1 MKPRAMPARQRFQS
15 PREELPLYRG
25 RTVALLR
32 RYFRMSI
39 DLGRLPSIV
48 GREFFRA
55 RMTTYRAAT
64 FEDAVIFVHDMERCL
79 EELDAFSQ
87 KLIARVTFQEF
98 THEEAA
104 RQLGCA
110 RRTVLRRYAEAL
122 DRLAEMLL
130 ERELL
135 TPLPWHERDESGT
148 CQAPAGRKSRAS
160 DSAEKE

>member
-1 MKPRAMPARQRFQS
+1 MKRPSSVARQRFQG
-15 PREELPLYRG
+15 PREELSLYRG

-55 RMTTYRAAT
+55 RTTGYRVAT

-79 EELDAFSQ
+79 EELDGFSQ

-110 RRTVLRRYAEAL
+110 RRTVLRRYAETL

-135 TPLPWHERDESGT
+135 TPLPCHEDEGGT
-148 CQAPAGRKSRAS
+148 CQAPGGRKSGAS
-160 DSAEKE
+160 DSAGKE

>member
-1 MKPRAMPARQRFQS
+1 MTRGARPRFQG
-15 PREELPLYRG
+15 PREELSLYRG

-39 DLGRLPSIV
+39 DLGRLPAML

-55 RMTTYRAAT
+55 RMTAYRAAT

-79 EELDAFSQ
+79 EGLDVFSQ
-87 KLIARVTFQEF
+87 KLIARLAFQEF

-104 RQLGCA
+104 QHLGCA
-110 RRTVLRRYAEAL
+110 RRTVVRRYAETL
-122 DRLAEMLL
+122 DHLAEMLL

-135 TPLPWHERDESGT
+135 APLPWHEQGVAGG
-148 CQAPAGRKSRAS
+148 CQAPSGGRSAAS
-160 DSAEKE
+160 GSAVKK

>member
-1 MKPRAMPARQRFQS
+1 MKSLTAPARQRFLG

-32 RYFRMSI
+32 RYFRMSL

-55 RMTTYRAAT
+55 RNTSYRVST
-64 FEDAVIFVHDMERCL
+64 FEDAVIFVHDVERCL

-87 KLIARVTFQEF
+87 KLIARVALQEF

-104 RQLGCA
+104 QQLGCA
-110 RRTVLRRYAEAL
+110 RRTVLRRYAETL

-130 ERELL
+130 ARDLL
-135 TPLPWHERDESGT
+135 RPLPCHEGEEVSG
-148 CQAPAGRKSRAS
+148 CQAPGKGKSAASGSLERK
-160 DSAEKE
+160 

>member
-1 MKPRAMPARQRFQS
+1 MKRQSASRRQFQG

-39 DLGRLPSIV
+39 DMGRLPSIV

-55 RMTTYRAAT
+55 RTTGYRVAS

-98 THEEAA
+98 TQEEAA
-104 RQLGCA
+104 QQLGCA
-110 RRTVLRRYAEAL
+110 RRTVLRRYAETL
-122 DRLAEMLL
+122 DQLAEMLL

-135 TPLPWHERDESGT
+135 APLPCHDLGEDES
-148 CQAPAGRKSRAS
+148 CQASESRRSSAS
-160 DSAEKE
+160 DSGRRK

>member
-1 MKPRAMPARQRFQS
+1 MKRPPLARRRRFQG

-55 RMTTYRAAT
+55 RTTGYRVAT

-87 KLIARVTFQEF
+87 KLIVRITFQEF

-110 RRTVLRRYAEAL
+110 RRTVLRRYAETL
-122 DRLAEMLL
+122 DHLAEMLL

-135 TPLPWHERDESGT
+135 TPLPCHDVGEA
-148 CQAPAGRKSRAS
+148 CQASESRKSGAS
-160 DSAEKE
+160 DSGGTK

>member
-1 MKPRAMPARQRFQS
+1 MKRQPSTRRRRFQG

-48 GREFFRA
+48 GREFFRP
-55 RMTTYRAAT
+55 RTTGYRVAT

-104 RQLGCA
+104 QQLGCA

-135 TPLPWHERDESGT
+135 APLPCHEDAESGT
-148 CQAPAGRKSRAS
+148 CQAPGRGRLGVS
-160 DSAEKE
+160 DSAGKK